1 MKLIINIILNC
12 CFIVLVFS
20 TNDNSSDLGTIV
32 FTNILFRHGD
42 RTPVKPYPND
52 PHGNES
58 EWPVPFG
65 QLTITGMHQHLLL
78 GQWLRSRYRN
88 LISDHYSINDIYVRS
103 TDVDRT
109 LMSAESNLA
118 GLYPPKGN
126 QRWDNMKWMPI
137 PVHTVPEKL
146 DSLLAGKKKCPRYD
160 HELKLLMESEIFKR
174 INHQNS
180 KLYDYLTHNAGKKID
195 SLKELEYLYNT
206 LYIETLYNKT
216 LPDWTKSVYPDKMKP
231 LADFSFKIAAYNKIM
246 QRLKIGLLI
255 GEMTD
260 HMVLKSHGKLSPDRK
275 IWMYSAHDDTVA
287 NLLMALNLFYPH
299 CPPYAATVL
308 IELRT
313 NLINEFLVTI
323 SYKNT
328 SGEPSLLTLP
338 GCTPSCPLDD
348 FIRLTKDVVPT
359 DLEREC
365 LIGSLDNQNILSSN
379 QNGYRSFDNGVNIPM
394 VLGVLISTIV
404 MITIMIVLI
413 LFFYWHY
420 KRNYHQYYLR
430 LSTEPL

>member
-1 MKLIINIILNC
+1 
-12 CFIVLVFS
+12 
-20 TNDNSSDLGTIV
+20 
-32 FTNILFRHGD
+32 
-42 RTPVKPYPND
+42 
-52 PHGNES
+52 
-58 EWPVPFG
+58 
-65 QLTITGMHQHLLL
+65 
-78 GQWLRSRYRN
+78 
-88 LISDHYSINDIYVRS
+88 
-103 TDVDRT
+103 
-109 LMSAESNLA
+109 
-118 GLYPPKGN
+118 
-126 QRWDNMKWMPI
+126 
-137 PVHTVPEKL
+137 
-146 DSLLAGKKKCPRYD
+146 
-160 HELKLLMESEIFKR
+160 
-174 INHQNS
+174 
-180 KLYDYLTHNAGKKID
+180 
-195 SLKELEYLYNT
+195 
-206 LYIETLYNKT
+206 
-216 LPDWTKSVYPDKMKP
+216 MKP

-394 VLGVLISTIV
+394 VLGKLNMQCLFCYSYFVLLI
-404 MITIMIVLI
+404 I
-413 LFFYWHY
+413 LFF
-420 KRNYHQYYLR
+420 Q
-430 LSTEPL
+430 EC